1 MVRETVKDMITDSNA
16 RRTGF
21 ATGCQL
27 ENMLCEALDRRIGS
41 VVAEPYAQRFLVHG
55 DIETLMQSIR
65 EFLKQSRVLDSL
77 TGTLD
82 QIIRIR
88 RHQD

>member
-21 ATGCQL
+21 DTGGQ
-27 ENMLCEALDRRIGS
+27 NMLSEALDRRIGS
-41 VVAEPYAQRFLVHG
+41 IAEPYAQRFLAHG
-55 DIETLMQSIR
+55 NSETLMQSIR
-65 EFLKQSRVLDSL
+65 EFFKESRVLDSL
-77 TGTLD
+77 LGTLD

>member
-21 ATGCQL
+21 DTGGQL
-27 ENMLCEALDRRIGS
+27 ENMLSEALDRRIGS
-41 VVAEPYAQRFLVHG
+41 IAEPYAQRFLAHG
-55 DIETLMQSIR
+55 NSETLMQSIR
-65 EFLKQSRVLDSL
+65 EFFKESRVLDSL
-77 TGTLD
+77 LGTLD